1 MKKYIVLIVTAAFCS
16 SLMSAQSKIDKVIDS
31 MEGKSDVETTYTER
45 RSPKKKKLIMTS
57 RIFNFTNTY
66 YFEKL
71 NKAFEEERSN
81 SISAVKTKNQ
91 MTYRFDND
99 KGISSYTLSWTGAN
113 GPYTMVMTW
122 RSPEAGDTSYLE
134 ENGDLMGLEDA
145 SGSVMVYTTDSYGC
159 PVNLVLGSD
168 GYYDRDYQRAEAR
181 KEAKRAREQAAE
193 ARKAAAQAREEA
205 RKAAAHARADA
216 AKARAEARKQASKA
230 RAQAQ
235 KAAAQARV
243 DAAKARTEAAKARAK
258 ARKEASK
265 ARAEAQKARAKARRE
280 AAQARRKYAA
290 SDKTEDIYEL
300 ASRAR
305 CSIVSPAGVVTE
317 MSALDALDNDDVWK
331 ALETAAASDR
341 NGKKVVVT
349 SVAGTTTTVTIDSAP
364 ESI

>member
-1 MKKYIVLIVTAAFCS
+1 MKKYIVLIVMAAFCS

-216 AKARAEARKQASKA
+216 AKARAEA
-230 RAQAQ
+230 
-235 KAAAQARV
+235 
-243 DAAKARTEAAKARAK
+243 AKARAK

>member
-1 MKKYIVLIVTAAFCS
+1 MKKYIILILMAAFCS

-205 RKAAAHARADA
+205 RKAAAHAVPMLPRP
-216 AKARAEARKQASKA
+216 RRS
-230 RAQAQ
+230 AQTSLESPCAGSESSSPGPCRCRQ
-235 KAAAQARV
+235 
-243 DAAKARTEAAKARAK
+243 
-258 ARKEASK
+258 SP
-265 ARAEAQKARAKARRE
+265 
-280 AAQARRKYAA
+280 YG
-290 SDKTEDIYEL
+290 
-300 ASRAR
+300 SR
-305 CSIVSPAGVVTE
+305 
-317 MSALDALDNDDVWK
+317 
-331 ALETAAASDR
+331 
-341 NGKKVVVT
+341 
-349 SVAGTTTTVTIDSAP
+349 
-364 ESI
+364 

>member
-1 MKKYIVLIVTAAFCS
+1 MKKYIVLIVMAAFCS

-317 MSALDALDNDDVWK
+317 MSALDALDK
-331 ALETAAASDR
+331 DR
-341 NGKKVVVT
+341 KSVV
-349 SVAGTTTTVTIDSAP
+349 
-364 ESI
+364 

>member
-1 MKKYIVLIVTAAFCS
+1 
-16 SLMSAQSKIDKVIDS
+16 
-31 MEGKSDVETTYTER
+31 
-45 RSPKKKKLIMTS
+45 MTS

-193 ARKAAAQAREEA
+193 ARKA
-205 RKAAAHARADA
+205 
-216 AKARAEARKQASKA
+216 
-230 RAQAQ
+230 
-235 KAAAQARV
+235 
-243 DAAKARTEAAKARAK
+243 
-258 ARKEASK
+258 
-265 ARAEAQKARAKARRE
+265 
-280 AAQARRKYAA
+280 
-290 SDKTEDIYEL
+290 
-300 ASRAR
+300 
-305 CSIVSPAGVVTE
+305 
-317 MSALDALDNDDVWK
+317 
-331 ALETAAASDR
+331 
-341 NGKKVVVT
+341 
-349 SVAGTTTTVTIDSAP
+349 
-364 ESI
+364 

>member
-1 MKKYIVLIVTAAFCS
+1 
-16 SLMSAQSKIDKVIDS
+16 
-31 MEGKSDVETTYTER
+31 
-45 RSPKKKKLIMTS
+45 
-57 RIFNFTNTY
+57 
-66 YFEKL
+66 
-71 NKAFEEERSN
+71 
-81 SISAVKTKNQ
+81 
-91 MTYRFDND
+91 
-99 KGISSYTLSWTGAN
+99 
-113 GPYTMVMTW
+113 MTW

-230 RAQAQ
+230 RAQVQ
-235 KAAAQARV
+235 KAAAQARA